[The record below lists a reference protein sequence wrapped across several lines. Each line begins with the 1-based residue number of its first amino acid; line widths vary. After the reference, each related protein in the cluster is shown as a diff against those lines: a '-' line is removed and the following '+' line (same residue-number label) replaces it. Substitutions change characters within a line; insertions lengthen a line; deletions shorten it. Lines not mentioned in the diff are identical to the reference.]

1 VVGFAVLGFVVG
13 DDDIGFVV
21 GFAVLGFEEEG
32 LDDGFIVLGGN

>member
-1 VVGFAVLGFVVG
+1 MVGFAVL
-13 DDDIGFVV
+13 GFVV

>member
-13 DDDIGFVV
+13 FAVLGFVV

>member
-1 VVGFAVLGFVVG
+1 MVGFAVLGFVVG
-13 DDDIGFVV
+13 FAVLGFVV